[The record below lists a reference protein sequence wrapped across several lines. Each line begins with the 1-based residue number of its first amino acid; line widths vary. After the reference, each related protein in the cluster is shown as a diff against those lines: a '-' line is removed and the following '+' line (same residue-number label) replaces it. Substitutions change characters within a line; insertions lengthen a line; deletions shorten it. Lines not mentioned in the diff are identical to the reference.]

1 MQKIIQSKIMRGKN
15 RIKSLKKK
23 NIQMRNWRI
32 YVKKIMQQ
40 KINFVLMKMKKKL
53 VTSTTLNMQKIIKSK
68 TLKKRLQGDLQNKII
83 QQYT

>member
-1 MQKIIQSKIMRGKN
+1 
-15 RIKSLKKK
+15 
-23 NIQMRNWRI
+23 
-32 YVKKIMQQ
+32 MQQ

-53 VTSTTLNMQKIIKSK
+53 VTSTTLNIQKIIKSK